1 LTLYVPSKLVEEAR
15 RRGFDVE
22 SLVVDLLVRTLNLD
36 PQVVSD
42 IHLELSHRYLGEGRA
57 LVGKDPV
64 QASEKLYKAAEE
76 AVKALAIFYNLQDIL
91 SRVEGRGRWVAS
103 DLEKAVEAIS
113 EKLGGW
119 FLQSWDNAWAL
130 HVWGFHEAK
139 LDSKAVEIFQPVEA
153 HLELSR
159 RYFGEG
165 RALVGKDPVQASEKL
180 YKAAEEAVKAL
191 AIFYNLQDVLAG
203 VEEKGRWA
211 VSYLEKAVEAIS
223 ERLGGWFLQSWD
235 NAWALH
241 VWGFH
246 EAKLDSKAVEIRL
259 PYVERI
265 VLETERV
272 IQRGRA
278 S

>member
-1 LTLYVPSKLVEEAR
+1 LTLYVPGKLVEEAR

-36 PQVVSD
+36 PRVAGEA
-42 IHLELSHRYLGEGRA
+42 HLELSHRYLDEGRA
-57 LVGKDPV
+57 LVNRDP
-64 QASEKLYKAAEE
+64 
-76 AVKALAIFYNLQDIL
+76 I
-91 SRVEGRGRWVAS
+91 
-103 DLEKAVEAIS
+103 
-113 EKLGGW
+113 
-119 FLQSWDNAWAL
+119 
-130 HVWGFHEAK
+130 
-139 LDSKAVEIFQPVEA
+139 
-153 HLELSR
+153 
-159 RYFGEG
+159 
-165 RALVGKDPVQASEKL
+165 QASEKL

-203 VEEKGRWA
+203 VEEKGRWT
-211 VSYLEKAVEAIS
+211 VSDLEKAVEAIS
-223 ERLGGWFLQSWD
+223 ERLGGWFGEAWD
-235 NAWALH
+235 RAWALH

-246 EAKLDSKAVEIRL
+246 EAKLDSKAVEMRL

>member
-1 LTLYVPSKLVEEAR
+1 LGALTLYVPGKLIEEAR

-36 PQVVSD
+36 PQTACEV
-42 IHLELSHRYLGEGRA
+42 HLELSLKYLDEGRA
-57 LVGKDPV
+57 LVNRNP
-64 QASEKLYKAAEE
+64 
-76 AVKALAIFYNLQDIL
+76 I
-91 SRVEGRGRWVAS
+91 
-103 DLEKAVEAIS
+103 
-113 EKLGGW
+113 
-119 FLQSWDNAWAL
+119 
-130 HVWGFHEAK
+130 
-139 LDSKAVEIFQPVEA
+139 
-153 HLELSR
+153 
-159 RYFGEG
+159 
-165 RALVGKDPVQASEKL
+165 QASEKL

-203 VEEKGRWA
+203 VEEKGRWT

-246 EAKLDSKAVEIRL
+246 EAKLDSKAVEMRL
-259 PYVERI
+259 PYVERM
-265 VLETERV
+265 VLEAEK
-272 IQRGRA
+272 IIRGGIEH

>member
-76 AVKALAIFYNLQDIL
+76 AVKALAIFYNLQD
-91 SRVEGRGRWVAS
+91 
-103 DLEKAVEAIS
+103 
-113 EKLGGW
+113 
-119 FLQSWDNAWAL
+119 
-130 HVWGFHEAK
+130 
-139 LDSKAVEIFQPVEA
+139 
-153 HLELSR
+153 
-159 RYFGEG
+159 
-165 RALVGKDPVQASEKL
+165 
-180 YKAAEEAVKAL
+180 
-191 AIFYNLQDVLAG
+191 VLAG
-203 VEEKGRWA
+203 VEEKGRWT

-259 PYVERI
+259 PYIERM
-265 VLETERV
+265 VLEAEK
-272 IQRGRA
+272 IIRGRVGK

>member
-1 LTLYVPSKLVEEAR
+1 LTLYVPGKLVEEAR

-36 PQVVSD
+36 PRVAGEA
-42 IHLELSHRYLGEGRA
+42 HLELSHRYLDEGRA
-57 LVGKDPV
+57 LVNRDPI

-91 SRVEGRGRWVAS
+91 SRVEGRGRWVVS

-113 EKLGGW
+113 ERLGGW
-119 FLQSWDNAWAL
+119 FGEAWDRAWAL

-139 LDSKAVEIFQPVEA
+139 LDSKAVEM
-153 HLELSR
+153 
-159 RYFGEG
+159 
-165 RALVGKDPVQASEKL
+165 
-180 YKAAEEAVKAL
+180 
-191 AIFYNLQDVLAG
+191 
-203 VEEKGRWA
+203 
-211 VSYLEKAVEAIS
+211 
-223 ERLGGWFLQSWD
+223 
-235 NAWALH
+235 
-241 VWGFH
+241 
-246 EAKLDSKAVEIRL
+246 RL

>member
-1 LTLYVPSKLVEEAR
+1 MTLYVPSKLVEEAR

-36 PQVVSD
+36 PRVAVEA
-42 IHLELSHRYLGEGRA
+42 HLELSHRYLEEGRT
-57 LVGKDPV
+57 LVDRDPV

-91 SRVEGRGRWVAS
+91 
-103 DLEKAVEAIS
+103 
-113 EKLGGW
+113 
-119 FLQSWDNAWAL
+119 
-130 HVWGFHEAK
+130 
-139 LDSKAVEIFQPVEA
+139 
-153 HLELSR
+153 
-159 RYFGEG
+159 
-165 RALVGKDPVQASEKL
+165 
-180 YKAAEEAVKAL
+180 
-191 AIFYNLQDVLAG
+191 AG
-203 VEEKGRWA
+203 VEEKGRWT

-259 PYVERI
+259 PYIKRM
-265 VLETERV
+265 VLEAEKIV
-272 IQRGRA
+272 RGGVEH

>member
-1 LTLYVPSKLVEEAR
+1 LTLYVPGKLVEEAR

-36 PQVVSD
+36 PQIAVEA
-42 IHLELSHRYLGEGRA
+42 HLELSLRYLGEGRA
-57 LVGKDPV
+57 LV
-64 QASEKLYKAAEE
+64 
-76 AVKALAIFYNLQDIL
+76 N
-91 SRVEGRGRWVAS
+91 R
-103 DLEKAVEAIS
+103 
-113 EKLGGW
+113 
-119 FLQSWDNAWAL
+119 
-130 HVWGFHEAK
+130 
-139 LDSKAVEIFQPVEA
+139 
-153 HLELSR
+153 
-159 RYFGEG
+159 
-165 RALVGKDPVQASEKL
+165 DPVQASEKL

-203 VEEKGRWA
+203 VEEKGRWT

-259 PYVERI
+259 PYVERM
-265 VLETERV
+265 VLEAEK
-272 IQRGRA
+272 IIRGRVGK

>member
-1 LTLYVPSKLVEEAR
+1 MTLYVPSKLVEEAR

-36 PQVVSD
+36 PQVAVEA
-42 IHLELSHRYLGEGRA
+42 HLELSHRYLEEGKTLLNR
-57 LVGKDPV
+57 
-64 QASEKLYKAAEE
+64 
-76 AVKALAIFYNLQDIL
+76 
-91 SRVEGRGRWVAS
+91 
-103 DLEKAVEAIS
+103 
-113 EKLGGW
+113 
-119 FLQSWDNAWAL
+119 
-130 HVWGFHEAK
+130 
-139 LDSKAVEIFQPVEA
+139 
-153 HLELSR
+153 
-159 RYFGEG
+159 
-165 RALVGKDPVQASEKL
+165 DPVQASEKL

-203 VEEKGRWA
+203 VEEKGRWT

-223 ERLGGWFLQSWD
+223 ERLGGGFLQSWD

-259 PYVERI
+259 PYVERM
-265 VLETERV
+265 VLEAEKIV
-272 IQRGRA
+272 RGRVEH

>member
-22 SLVVDLLVRTLNLD
+22 SLVVDLLVRTLSLD
-36 PQVVSD
+36 PRVAGEA
-42 IHLELSHRYLGEGRA
+42 HLELSHRYLGEGRA
-57 LVGKDPV
+57 LVDKDPV

-76 AVKALAIFYNLQDIL
+76 AVKALAIFY
-91 SRVEGRGRWVAS
+91 G
-103 DLEKAVEAIS
+103 
-113 EKLGGW
+113 
-119 FLQSWDNAWAL
+119 
-130 HVWGFHEAK
+130 
-139 LDSKAVEIFQPVEA
+139 
-153 HLELSR
+153 
-159 RYFGEG
+159 
-165 RALVGKDPVQASEKL
+165 
-180 YKAAEEAVKAL
+180 
-191 AIFYNLQDVLAG
+191 LQDVLAG

-211 VSYLEKAVEAIS
+211 VSFLEKAVEAIS

-259 PYVERI
+259 PYVERM
-265 VLETERV
+265 VLEAEK
-272 IQRGRA
+272 IIRGRIEH